1 MDEFLIITFT
11 RAAARSFGPG
21 LPKEIAEALAAQP
34 DHAHL
39 RQQTVRLYET
49 QISTIHA
56 FCTVLLRQWG
66 HLLDIP
72 GDFALC
78 EDEEAQVLMTRTL
91 NQVLEARY
99 EEIDPTGPFARL
111 LDVLS
116 KGRDDSRLLEITL
129 DIYGKIQSYPDPLAW
144 LASQREA
151 LDLSAVTDV
160 GQTPWGSLLLEEA
173 GQTAAYWADQMA
185 WACDLAQK
193 EAGLEKAYG
202 DSLQATRRSLEAF
215 VQAAGTSWDEA
226 ARVEIVFP
234 KLKAARGVE
243 DPALQEQIKS
253 IRARCKKAVEEL
265 TQTVSG
271 PSAPLLAD
279 MALVYPAMLGLL
291 DLVEDF
297 SRAYEAAK
305 KQRSLLDF
313 SDLEHLAV
321 RLLVDEAGG
330 PTPLARQWG
339 ARYTEIMV
347 DEYQDTNQVQ
357 NTIFQALSQ
366 EGRNLFMVGDVK
378 QSIYRFRLADPT
390 IFLEKYRTF
399 PHDQA
404 QVGQSGGL
412 RCPKIFAPAP
422 RFWRRPTIC
431 FVPSCP
437 GGWGRWTTQ
446 TGRPCTLA
454 ARFRRE
460 RAMRR
465 SFMCWTLQR
474 TQRTPRRS
482 KTAMRWR
489 PGLWRRR
496 SQNCSSPAFPCP
508 MGPAGPVRSGRM
520 ILHPLRSPAR
530 ATLHPGVGG
539 AGGGLVRGRGGRS
552 VCCLRGLSGPLLAS
566 DHRQPPAGYPPAGR
580 ASLPLGGDDRGPA
593 GGDSRPGG
601 GHLLHRPSGGRGAG
615 VGGLPV
621 LSGPAG
627 SPAVWGGRGEQSSPA
642 LVFVPADRYAGGV
655 FLPAR
660 RGKAPGESTLLL

>member
-1 MDEFLIITFT
+1 MAVKRTPEQEEVVKNRGGALLVSAAAGSGKTRVLVERLMDYILQEGRNIDEFLIITFT
-11 RAAARSFGPG
+11 RAAAEELRARIA
-21 LPKEIAEALAAQP
+21 KEIAEALAAQP

-151 LDLSAVTDV
+151 LDLSVVTDV

-185 WACDLAQK
+185 RACDLAQK

-297 SRAYEAAK
+297 SRAYETAK

-330 PTPLARQWG
+330 PA
-339 ARYTEIMV
+339 
-347 DEYQDTNQVQ
+347 
-357 NTIFQALSQ
+357 
-366 EGRNLFMVGDVK
+366 
-378 QSIYRFRLADPT
+378 
-390 IFLEKYRTF
+390 
-399 PHDQA
+399 
-404 QVGQSGGL
+404 
-412 RCPKIFAPAP
+412 
-422 RFWRRPTIC
+422 RPTMWIRSRGAL
-431 FVPSCP
+431 PATMP
-437 GGWGRWTTQ
+437 MTRWDTSIWPLPL
-446 TGRPCTLA
+446 TGRVGCRCTT
-454 ARFRRE
+454 AR
-460 RAMRR
+460 
-465 SFMCWTLQR
+465 
-474 TQRTPRRS
+474 PRR
-482 KTAMRWR
+482 ACGRRWR
-489 PGLWRRR
+489 PWWTPCGRCWRRTPTGWPVKSFSR
-496 SQNCSSPAFPCP
+496 KTATTCA
-508 MGPAGPVRSGRM
+508 AGPRW
-520 ILHPLRSPAR
+520 PLA
-530 ATLHPGVGG
+530 
-539 AGGGLVRGRGGRS
+539 
-552 VCCLRGLSGPLLAS
+552 
-566 DHRQPPAGYPPAGR
+566 
-580 ASLPLGGDDRGPA
+580 
-593 GGDSRPGG
+593 
-601 GHLLHRPSGGRGAG
+601 
-615 VGGLPV
+615 
-621 LSGPAG
+621 
-627 SPAVWGGRGEQSSPA
+627 
-642 LVFVPADRYAGGV
+642 
-655 FLPAR
+655 
-660 RGKAPGESTLLL
+660 

>member
-1 MDEFLIITFT
+1 MAVKRTPEQEEVVKNRGGALLVSAAAGSGKTRVLVERLMDYILQEGRNIDEFLIITFT
-11 RAAARSFGPG
+11 RAAAEELRARIA
-21 LPKEIAEALAAQP
+21 KEIAEALAAQP

-390 IFLEKYRTF
+390 IFLEKYR
-399 PHDQA
+399 
-404 QVGQSGGL
+404 GL

-520 ILHPLRSPAR
+520 IL
-530 ATLHPGVGG
+530 
-539 AGGGLVRGRGGRS
+539 
-552 VCCLRGLSGPLLAS
+552 
-566 DHRQPPAGYPPAGR
+566 
-580 ASLPLGGDDRGPA
+580 
-593 GGDSRPGG
+593 
-601 GHLLHRPSGGRGAG
+601 PSFCA
-615 VGGLPV
+615 
-621 LSGPAG
+621 
-627 SPAVWGGRGEQSSPA
+627 
-642 LVFVPADRYAGGV
+642 
-655 FLPAR
+655 LPAR
-660 RGKAPGESTLLL
+660 CGVITPRRWRSRGWAGPRKRGEICLLPQRSQWPSPGFRS